1 MPKKLDKEFW
11 DNVTAQQKPQLSKKD
26 TISAAHAKRKPLK
39 ERLLAFE
46 QTVLHIHYRDIYLAC
61 ECHRSYDHPS
71 MTNQINH
78 LR

>member
-46 QTVLHIHYRDIYLAC
+46 QTVLHIH
-61 ECHRSYDHPS
+61 
-71 MTNQINH
+71 
-78 LR
+78 